1 MSELTEEEST
11 NQFVEEGSASKFA
24 KKAKVRKDQLPVV
37 GISIGDVNGI
47 GPEVTIKALSDKRML
62 GMMTPVVFASAKVLS
77 YYRKQCN
84 LERFNFMTVK
94 ETDPFAYGKVNVVN
108 CWDQPVPL
116 EPGKV
121 TPEGGQAAW
130 LSLKKATEQLKVGA
144 VDALVTAPINKHNIQ
159 NEEFTYAGHTEFL
172 AKTFEVDDNL
182 MLLVHDA
189 LRVGVVTGHIPLQQV
204 SVQLTREKV
213 RRKLQLME
221 QSLRQDFGIV
231 KPRIAV
237 MGLNPHAGED
247 GLLGTEEK
255 DIIQPVISELKQKG
269 SLVFGPYPS
278 DGFFGAFLHQK
289 FDGIMAMYHD
299 QGLIPFKTLAFEAG
313 VNFTAGLSVVRTSPD
328 HGTAYDIAGQDRA
341 NPTSMRE
348 AIYLACDILKN
359 RRLNVRDES

>member
-1 MSELTEEEST
+1 MSERIEEPT
-11 NQFVEEGSASKFA
+11 DKFA
-24 KKAKVRKDQLPVV
+24 KKTKVRRDQLPVV
-37 GISIGDVNGI
+37 GISIGDVNGV
-47 GPEVTIKALSDKRML
+47 GPEVTIKALDDKRML
-62 GMMTPVVFASAKVLS
+62 GIMTPVVFASAKVLS

-84 LERFNFMTVK
+84 LEKFNFMTAK
-94 ETDPFAYGKVNVVN
+94 ETETIAYGKVNVVN
-108 CWDQPVPL
+108 CWEEPVLL

-121 TPEGGQAAW
+121 TSEGGNAAW

-144 VDALVTAPINKHNIQ
+144 LDALVTAPINKHNIQ

-172 AKTFEVDDNL
+172 AKTFEVEDNL

-204 SVQLTREKV
+204 SVQLTREKI
-213 RRKLQLME
+213 RRKIRLME
-221 QSLRQDFGIV
+221 QSLRQDFGIL
-231 KPRIAV
+231 KPKIAV

-247 GLLGTEEK
+247 GLLGAEEQ
-255 DIIQPVISELKQKG
+255 DIIRPVISELKQKG
-269 SLVFGPYPS
+269 VLVFGPYPS

-289 FDGIMAMYHD
+289 FDGVMAMYHD

-328 HGTAYDIAGQDRA
+328 HGTAYDIAGKNQA
-341 NPTSMRE
+341 NATSMRE

-359 RRLNVRDES
+359 RKLGMREE